1 MVAILLASLFT
12 VAVVLAGHYDAILV
26 YVESIDGL
34 FLGLTALTLFVFRQ
48 RQKTEP
54 PEFAFRAPGHPWTTG
69 AFVAV
74 NWMVVAN
81 SFYRYRANALLVLG
95 ILLAGIPL
103 YFYWRRRARQ
113 DQQL

>member
-1 MVAILLASLFT
+1 MAILLASLLT
-12 VAVVLAGHYDAILV
+12 VAVVLVGHYDAILV

-34 FLGLTALTLFVFRQ
+34 FLGLTAVTLFVFRQ
-48 RQKTEP
+48 QKTQR
-54 PEFAFRAPGHPWTTG
+54 PEFAFRAPGHPWTTV

-103 YFYWRRRARQ
+103 YFYWTRRARQ